1 MAKSLI
7 LDVLGTELTAPKPKS
22 IPDKVSYPDRGNTR
36 TLVLTDLDVYK
47 RTSIKYK
54 YIEKLK
60 VQLLDNIRSEQYSQ
74 AKNLYLAARHYLQ
87 YLNRKGI
94 DPLSKAGYR
103 SYFSRK
109 GYLWTLVDYG
119 KRTKAHRFMYED
131 GEPLGIAEKTAA
143 DKKRLLKGYFDS
155 VGLDVFAWDKG
166 VKQFSLGGLP
176 KKPTLPYSPREHTE
190 LIQKLNEM
198 FFIIAPL
205 LISEYKGDT
214 SFSNSTEFTH
224 KLVMDSLGSVN
235 TPSGLS
241 MLCLRNKT
249 PRALFS
255 FCMEIAYYIFC
266 HYTSFNDSVVARVC
280 RPICITKSGVEG
292 KTSKFARITAYKG
305 RGNKFVQSILSNEI
319 ANHEGELE
327 ASIDK
332 RNGIAFLLMLQQ
344 LSATFNPDEKG
355 LLIYDLDE
363 DGEVVELTI
372 RSDHDEVARELELF
386 ADIRVS
392 LIERLS
398 EALTELVQHN
408 RVQTSKKT
416 LTDEHYVIKH
426 ETKYYQ
432 ENTNQRTLTVHRIAA
447 AFLQCMTNDSLRTA
461 TIPLSYS
468 DKDENN
474 IVTVTC
480 KDTDDKTIT
489 LRVPVQ
495 HVDAVK
501 LIEELAFNKNPP
513 YRLSRKP
520 EKYTRE
526 LIDFLGT
533 EEAKS
538 LIRPNKR
545 SAYLLPKGRQHET
558 TSYNMH
564 PVDTE
569 LLSMLGISTSYF
581 FISLNSRRI
590 RLTNADNE
598 YLQGNEY
605 SARLMLQN
613 SKGVFESRYANGHPG
628 LNNEITAQSI
638 QILEEIAKGA
648 DLEMAKD
655 IVRQDW
661 KVDVLTFEEYLAR
674 GEPKTN
680 PNGTHCNGK
689 PDFLGKEHK
698 LAEAQAKKMKV
709 TEGDDLTCF
718 QYDKCYEC
726 GSCKLVEHPYQI
738 YKYISFLDSL
748 TDTIDNNPANVDEL
762 EERLDGLERVLQE
775 NISEEVI
782 EQALKIME
790 ENGRYFLFA

>member
-1 MAKSLI
+1 MAKSPI
-7 LDVLGTELTAPKPKS
+7 FDVLGTELTAPKPKS
-22 IPDKVSYPDRGNTR
+22 IPDKVSYSDRGNTR

-60 VQLLDNIRSEQYSQ
+60 IKILNNIKSEQYSS
-74 AKNLYLAARHYLQ
+74 AKNLYLAARDYLR
-87 YLNRKGI
+87 YLDRKDI

-103 SYFSRK
+103 AYFSRK

-131 GEPLGIAEKTAA
+131 GEPIGIAEKTAA
-143 DKKRLLKGYFDS
+143 DKKRLLKGFFDS

-166 VKQFSLGGLP
+166 LKQFSLAGLP
-176 KKPTLPYSPREHTE
+176 KKPTLPYSPRESAE
-190 LIQKLNEM
+190 SIQKLNEM

-205 LISEYKGDT
+205 LISEFKGDT
-214 SFSNSTEFTH
+214 AFSNSTESTH
-224 KLVMDSLGSVN
+224 KLVMDSLGSVD
-235 TPSGLS
+235 TPLGLS
-241 MLCLRNKT
+241 MRCLRSKT

-255 FCMEIAYYIFC
+255 FCMEMAYYIFC

-280 RPICITKSGVEG
+280 RPISITKSGVEG

-305 RGNKFVQSILSNEI
+305 RGNKFVQSMLSNEI

-332 RNGIAFLLMLQQ
+332 RNGIDFLLMLQQ

-355 LLIYDLDE
+355 LLIYDLNE
-363 DGEVVELTI
+363 DGEAVELTI

-398 EALTELVQHN
+398 EVLTEVVKHN
-408 RVQTSKKT
+408 RVRTYKKI
-416 LTDEHYVIKH
+416 LTDDHYVIKH

-432 ENTNQRTLTVHRIAA
+432 ENTNQRTLIIHRIAS
-447 AFLQCMTNDSLRTA
+447 AFMQCMSSDILRTA

-480 KDTDDKTIT
+480 KDTDDKIIT
-489 LRVPVQ
+489 FKVPVQ

-501 LIEELAFNKNPP
+501 LVEEWAFERNSPYRIARNPKGVNQYTQEDVEHAEQEKSDKPLESAKNP
-513 YRLSRKP
+513 
-520 EKYTRE
+520 
-526 LIDFLGT
+526 
-533 EEAKS
+533 
-538 LIRPNKR
+538 
-545 SAYLLPKGRQHET
+545 AYLLPKGRGQET
-558 TSYNMH
+558 TPYEMH
-564 PVDTE
+564 PVDSN
-569 LLSMLGISTSYF
+569 LLNMLGIDTSCF
-581 FISLNSRRI
+581 FITLNSRRI

-613 SKGVFESRYANGHPG
+613 SKAIFESRYVNGHPG
-628 LNNEITAQSI
+628 FNNEITAQSI
-638 QILEEIAKGA
+638 QILEEIANGA

-661 KVDVLTFEEYLAR
+661 KVDVLTFDEYLAK
-674 GEPKTN
+674 GKPKTN
-680 PNGTHCNGK
+680 PNGTHCNGN
-689 PDFLGKEHK
+689 PDFIGKEHK

-709 TEGDDLTCF
+709 TEGDDLPCF

-726 GSCKLVEHPYQI
+726 GS
-738 YKYISFLDSL
+738 
-748 TDTIDNNPANVDEL
+748 
-762 EERLDGLERVLQE
+762 
-775 NISEEVI
+775 
-782 EQALKIME
+782 
-790 ENGRYFLFA
+790 